1 MKRLIYALFVVI
13 LAVGCNQSQSGNPL
27 PASIADMERTNV
39 IQGEDAD
46 KIITELHRKV
56 VTDQSNFIGKY
67 SGQQYSATLYITKY
81 ENKDGALEDFRRMAE
96 RINKPEVG
104 GSMGFQHV
112 RPVPELG
119 NHAYM
124 TIQGERVHYYFVKDG
139 MLYWIDV
146 DPEKARQVVED
157 FGTEEVGS

>member
-1 MKRLIYALFVVI
+1 MKRLIYGLFVI
-13 LAVGCNQSQSGNPL
+13 LVACGANQGQNGTPL
-27 PASIADMERTNV
+27 PGSIADMELTNI

-56 VTDQSNFIGKY
+56 VTDQTNFIGRY
-67 SGQQYSATLYITKY
+67 AGSQYNATLYITKY
-81 ENKDGALEDFRRMAE
+81 ENEDGALEDFRRMAE
-96 RINKPEVG
+96 RINKPEIG

-124 TIQGERVHYYFVKDG
+124 TVQSSRVHYYFVQKD
-139 MLYWIDV
+139 MLYWLDIS
-146 DPEKARQVVED
+146 PEKAMAAVEQ
-157 FGTEEVGS
+157 FGTNTVE

>member
-1 MKRLIYALFVVI
+1 MKRLIYGLVVVI
-13 LAVGCNQSQSGNPL
+13 LAVGCNQGQSGNPL
-27 PASIADMERTNV
+27 PASIADMDRTNV

-56 VTDQSNFIGKY
+56 VTDQQNFIGKY
-67 SGQQYSATLYITKY
+67 SDDQYSATLYITRY
-81 ENKDGALEDFRRMAE
+81 DNENGALEDFRRMAE
-96 RINKPEVG
+96 RINKPEIG

-124 TIQGERVHYYFVKDG
+124 TLQGGRVHYYFVKDE
-139 MLYWIDV
+139 MLYWLDV
-146 DPEKARQVVED
+146 HPEIAMQVVED
-157 FGTEEVGS
+157 FGTEEAGG